1 MILNDFKVS
10 LYNCPWLEE
19 VQLQDNRLTS
29 LPAAI
34 FTLESL
40 SSLDVSNNKLQGPN
54 SIGIGFWS
62 SLSLYRMIHPDLD
75 TTPLQEQKI
84 AQLLDVWC
92 RCEVHCTRFYGA
104 T

>member
-1 MILNDFKVS
+1 MNFQVS

-34 FTLESL
+34 FPLESL

-54 SIGIGFWS
+54 SIG
-62 SLSLYRMIHPDLD
+62 
-75 TTPLQEQKI
+75 
-84 AQLLDVWC
+84 
-92 RCEVHCTRFYGA
+92 
-104 T
+104 